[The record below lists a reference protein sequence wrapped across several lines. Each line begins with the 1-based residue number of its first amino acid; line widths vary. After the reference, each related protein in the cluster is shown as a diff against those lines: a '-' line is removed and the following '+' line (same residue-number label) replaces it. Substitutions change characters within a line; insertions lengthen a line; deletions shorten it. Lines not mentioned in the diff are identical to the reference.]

1 MTNHYGARSNQI
13 NQKGQKPMRESD
25 VLAAVRRGAILQA
38 TFTHPGI
45 AWTLNGAVV
54 PHNTAAA
61 VITLPEVVGC
71 ADGLFDDVRPQT
83 YRLINSVKT
92 AFPK

>member
-1 MTNHYGARSNQI
+1 
-13 NQKGQKPMRESD
+13 MRKSD
-25 VLAAVRRGAILQA
+25 VVAAMRRGAILQA

-61 VITLPEVVGC
+61 VITLPEIVGC
-71 ADGLFDDVRPQT
+71 ADGLFDDVAPQT
-83 YRLINSVKT
+83 YQHIDGAT
-92 AFPK
+92 PHFPK